1 MSEQGMSS
9 KKGKNFKEVIA
20 EEQQKGKTKKS
31 IMRAITGLDVSIL
44 YSGFFLISFVAVAAV
59 FYFAFAPSVFVWAG
73 ILVVAAI
80 VGTLVASRMTK
91 MLKNNQWKYK
101 S

>member
-1 MSEQGMSS
+1 MTP

-20 EEQQKGKTKKS
+20 EAQQKGKTTKS
-31 IMRAITGLDVSIL
+31 LMRTITSLDISVL
-44 YSGFFLISFVAVAAV
+44 YSGFFLLSFISIAAV
-59 FYFAFAPSVFVWAG
+59 CYIAFAPSVFVWAG
-73 ILVVAAI
+73 VLVLAAA

-91 MLKNNQWKYK
+91 KLKNIQFKYK